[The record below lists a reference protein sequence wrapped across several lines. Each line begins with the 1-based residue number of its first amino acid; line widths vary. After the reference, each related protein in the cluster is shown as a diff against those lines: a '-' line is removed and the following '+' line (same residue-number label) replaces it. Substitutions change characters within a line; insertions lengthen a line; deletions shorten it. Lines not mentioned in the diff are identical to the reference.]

1 MCLDRKELIGSL
13 EDIKAE
19 LIANQWWDSDSEYDI
34 DYGAARVEAPP
45 PVEHQADQ
53 DLLRA
58 SPLEKLRRTHPLFK
72 VDFYA
77 LFPYFNPSVN
87 SSVRY
92 ESSKKC
98 SSTSGPSTKR
108 GGGG

>member
-1 MCLDRKELIGSL
+1 MCLDRKELIASL
-13 EDIKAE
+13 EALLAE
-19 LIANQWWDSDSEYDI
+19 EGANQWRDTGSED
-34 DYGAARVEAPP
+34 GAARVEAPP

-53 DLLRA
+53 DRLRA
-58 SPLEKLRRTHPLFK
+58 SPLEKLRRKHPLFK